1 MTEKKLRERMRERA
15 RLERMRDDIRLAS
28 HVDVLLR
35 RQGER
40 LLMRAELE
48 AMCHSEPEWA
58 CSQIMNLRAE
68 LETVK
73 KERDEALAEVETR
86 LMMDGCPQCD
96 HPMF

>member
-1 MTEKKLRERMRERA
+1 MDAKMNGESYKD
-15 RLERMRDDIRLAS
+15 RD
-28 HVDVLLR
+28 
-35 RQGER
+35 GNPTT
-40 LLMRAELE
+40 LE
-48 AMCHSEPEWA
+48 ALCRSEPEWA

-96 HPMF
+96 HSMF